1 VHEPQDLSEA
11 GGCASAWFVTWFV
24 ICRRRNGE
32 LPDAG
37 CCPRCHPAGATAG
50 RTYPP
55 NLKFMPKRPMWSVY

>member
-11 GGCASAWFVTWFV
+11 GDCVEAWFVTWFV

-37 CCPRCHPAGATAG
+37 NCARYHSAGATAAK
-50 RTYPP
+50 TYPP
-55 NLKFMPKRPMWSVY
+55 NL